1 MNVGHF
7 DLENSIREWNKIKI
21 KMIRDVIIFICL
33 TKFIIFKA

>member
-7 DLENSIREWNKIKI
+7 DLENNIREWNKIKI
-21 KMIRDVIIFICL
+21 KMIRDAIIFICL